1 MYLLKSLL
9 NNCSNSENTE
19 LGKMF
24 MKIGVRITW
33 QQHGRIYV
41 RVNNDFW
48 VWLKSALLC
57 VNNSTDSHK
66 GTLN

>member
-41 RVNNDFW
+41 RVNNDF
-48 VWLKSALLC
+48 
-57 VNNSTDSHK
+57 
-66 GTLN
+66 